1 MKTDRNPEQRR
12 IGKYEIVE
20 KLGSGGMGVV
30 YRAVDKQLGREVA
43 IKTLT
48 QGISGHPDMLARFY
62 EEGRK
67 MGRLIHPHIVT
78 IHDLGDDNGVPY
90 IVMECVKGES
100 LDTLIRAQN
109 LLPMI
114 DRIRII
120 EEVCS
125 ALGCAHSNNVIHRD
139 VKPANIF
146 VQPDGKAKLIDF
158 GIARHEKR
166 GQELSLTREDHIIG
180 TIPYIAPE
188 RLKGRTID
196 GRSDIFSAGIV
207 LYQLITGQLPFSGED
222 YVLMQK
228 IMNEPHPPI
237 SSITRNYP
245 QGVDAIVD
253 KALAKSPDDRYQTA
267 EEMAG
272 DLNSIVEE
280 LRHEQMVE
288 LLPRAK
294 RLLEEQD
301 LTRALVVIQQ
311 ALKVDSKNT
320 GARDLRSEIRR
331 RLSQRQRDEKLA
343 ELRQMAEEA
352 LSQDEF
358 DRGLSLLDEGLLI
371 DPGHADFLELRDQVL
386 REKKKRQ
393 QVEELLRQAEAAR
406 RKGDYVA
413 AMASANEALKVDKT
427 NSRIVSFC
435 NSLRAEAEE
444 AERRTQARALL
455 SQARRQLESR
465 QYEKALELLQR
476 VTELDPAD
484 PEAELLKRDARS
496 GLEKLRRRDLI
507 ARLEEEAS
515 TASTLEQFQ
524 LCAKSIQQAMATMNA
539 EPALI
544 RLKAHV
550 DRRLKD
556 LENNRL
562 VEDTVRSCPDL
573 RPREA
578 LELVRRSLQRLP
590 GDARLLSL
598 EARLLDRIQLQS
610 AEERREEY
618 LSRAREALNASQ
630 LTEAAQI
637 LQACKTEGFA
647 DEEVL
652 RLLDFVKEE
661 EAEQQ
666 RQTLKQDNLEKAQ
679 ALLRQ
684 GAVEEATLFLEQRLS
699 ESEDPALRLLLDQ
712 AARANRAAQRKVDS
726 ALVSAGELIRARGA
740 EEAIRFLRGQP
751 ADVASSPRIKI
762 SIAML
767 EDELKVSLF
776 RMTGRAYATLATDLS
791 TSHAIMER
799 VKAAS
804 TDNASPD
811 ELAVAFRSR
820 EESSA
825 DRFLNETAGKAQSLL
840 RNHDKVAAENLIHQ
854 AEEIA
859 LLASQKGRSDWKNQ
873 ASQLNKL
880 GIFGRIRA

>member
-1 MKTDRNPEQRR
+1 VMTDRNPDQKR
-12 IGKYEIVE
+12 IGKYDVVE

-48 QGISGHPDMLARFY
+48 QGIAGHPDMLARFY

-67 MGRLIHPHIVT
+67 MGRLNHPHIVT
-78 IHDLGDDNGVPY
+78 IYDLGEDNGIPY
-90 IVMECVKGES
+90 IVMERVKGES

-114 DRIRII
+114 DRIRIM

-196 GRSDIFSAGIV
+196 GRSDIFSAGVV
-207 LYQLITGQLPFSGED
+207 LYQLISGQLPFSGED

-228 IMNEPHPPI
+228 IMSEPHPPLANVC
-237 SSITRNYP
+237 RNYP
-245 QGVDAIVD
+245 PGVDAIID

-288 LLPRAK
+288 LIPRAK
-294 RLLEEQD
+294 RLLEDQD
-301 LTRALVVIQQ
+301 LTRALVIVQQ

-320 GARDLRSEIRR
+320 GARELRSEIRR
-331 RLSQRQRDEKLA
+331 RLSERQRDEKLA
-343 ELRQMAEEA
+343 ELRQIAEEA

-358 DRGLSLLDEGLLI
+358 DRSLSLVEEGLLI
-371 DPGHADFLELRDQVL
+371 DPGNADFLELRDHVQA
-386 REKKKRQ
+386 ENKKHQ
-393 QVEELLRQAEAAR
+393 QIEELLRQADAAR

-413 AMASANEALKVDKT
+413 AMASANEALKVDRT
-427 NSRIVSFC
+427 NSRIVTFC

-444 AERRTQARALL
+444 AERRTQAKALL
-455 SQARRQLESR
+455 LQARRQLESR
-465 QYEKALELLQR
+465 QYEKALDLLQQ
-476 VTELDPAD
+476 VTELDPSE

-496 GLEKLRRRDLI
+496 GLDKLRRRDLI
-507 ARLEEEAS
+507 ARLEEDAS
-515 TASTLEQFQ
+515 RASTLEQFK
-524 LCAKSIQQAMATMNA
+524 LCAKSIEQAMATMHA
-539 EPALI
+539 EPSLI

-550 DRRLKD
+550 DRRVKD

-562 VEDTVRSCPDL
+562 VEDTVRACPDL
-573 RPREA
+573 RPRDA
-578 LELVRRSLQRLP
+578 LEVVRQALQRLP

-610 AEERREEY
+610 ADERRDEY
-618 LSRAREALNASQ
+618 LSKAREALNASQ
-630 LTEAAQI
+630 SADAAQI
-637 LQACKTEGFA
+637 LESCKADGLA

-652 RLLDFVKEE
+652 RLLEFVKEE
-661 EAEQQ
+661 VVEQQ
-666 RQTLKQDNLEKAQ
+666 RQMLKRENLEKAQ
-679 ALLRQ
+679 ALLHR
-684 GAVEEATLFLEQRLS
+684 GAIEEAILFLEKSLS
-699 ESEDPALRLLLDQ
+699 ETGDPAFQLLLDQ
-712 AARANRAAQRKVDS
+712 ATRTQQAAQRKVDT
-726 ALVSAGELIRARGA
+726 ALASAGELIRARGT
-740 EEAIRFLRGQP
+740 EEAIRFLKEQP
-751 ADVASSPRIKI
+751 VDVARSPRIKL

-767 EDELKVSLF
+767 EDELNRSLF
-776 RMTGRAYATLATDLS
+776 RMTGRAYATLGTDLVA
-791 TSHAIMER
+791 SHAIMER

-804 TDNASPD
+804 GDNTNTAG
-811 ELAVAFRSR
+811 LGVAFRSR
-820 EESSA
+820 EEASA

-840 RNHDKVAAENLIHQ
+840 RNHDRSTAESLVRQ

-859 LLASQKGRSDWKNQ
+859 LLASQKGKSDWKNQ
-873 ASQLNKL
+873 ANQLSKI
-880 GIFGRIRA
+880 GIFGRNRS